1 MRVLFE
7 ELGAGE
13 FAAEEYAAAVDSPV
27 ILAPGLVGK
36 QGACLGMVYSC
47 CWLLKALTRAE
58 IS

>member
-36 QGACLGMVYSC
+36 
-47 CWLLKALTRAE
+47 
-58 IS
+58 